1 MPRIIGAERNE
12 LIINDPLSN
21 SQLGL
26 YYRNP
31 TTSERQGYMNS
42 AVKRVKNKITL
53 HQAEARMV
61 WGGKILVGIRDGD
74 FLRMVDGRPV
84 AMSSDPASPDYYDG
98 WRDEIESG
106 CGDLVMALAAVV
118 FDGGAEIATPE
129 DEVTAGE

>member
-42 AVKRVKNKITL
+42 SVKRIKNKITL

-74 FLRMVDGRPV
+74 FLRMVDGKPV
-84 AMSSDPASPDYYDG
+84 AMSSDPSSPDYFDG
-98 WRDEIESG
+98 WKDEIAAG

-129 DEVTAGE
+129 DEVTSGE

>member
-42 AVKRVKNKITL
+42 AVKRIKNKITL
-53 HQAEARMV
+53 HQAEARLV
-61 WGGKILVGIRDGD
+61 WGRKVVGGSRDGD
-74 FLRMVDGRPV
+74 FLRRVDGRPV
-84 AMSSDPASPDYYDG
+84 AMSSDPSSPDYFDG
-98 WRDEIESG
+98 WKDEIAAG

-118 FDGGAEIATPE
+118 FEGGAEIATPE